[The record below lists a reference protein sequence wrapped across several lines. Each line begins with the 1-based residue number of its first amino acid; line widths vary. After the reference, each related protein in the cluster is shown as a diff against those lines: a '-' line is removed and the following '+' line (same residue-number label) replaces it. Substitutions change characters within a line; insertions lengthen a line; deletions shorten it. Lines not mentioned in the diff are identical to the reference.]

1 MKQGLGK
8 KVYSNG
14 DVYEGLWR
22 HGKCEGPGRY
32 RWKNNNEYDG
42 EWKAGRMHGR
52 GTLKWHTGEA
62 CLHTVMHIPSHAEDL
77 CYTLG
82 ILTLEM
88 DAGIRC
94 TAGQYCASC

>member
-1 MKQGLGK
+1 MSQACGHLPSQGL
-8 KVYSNG
+8 S
-14 DVYEGLWR
+14 
-22 HGKCEGPGRY
+22 P
-32 RWKNNNEYDG
+32 
-42 EWKAGRMHGR
+42 
-52 GTLKWHTGEA
+52 GEA
-62 CLHTVMHIPSHAEDL
+62 CLHSVMHIPSHAEDL